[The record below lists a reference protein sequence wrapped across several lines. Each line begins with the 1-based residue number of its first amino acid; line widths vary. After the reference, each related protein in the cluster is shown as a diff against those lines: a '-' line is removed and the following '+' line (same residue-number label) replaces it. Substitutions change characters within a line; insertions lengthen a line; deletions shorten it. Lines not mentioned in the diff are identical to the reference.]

1 MRILV
6 IGSQGFIGSHV
17 LSELIITLGS
27 NLIYSISAKDKKYL
41 KSNHCEEIRVIPENV
56 KLLSDFIMTNK
67 INCIINAAGN
77 IGSNLNNNFDLEIAK
92 TLVSSFTKSEK
103 KPLIIHIGSSSEY
116 SLFDRGFL
124 TTETSECDPASLYG
138 RNKLAVTKYLVNA
151 SEQFKFKLCVC
162 RVFNVIG
169 PRMNIKTILGKL
181 YNEIFLDGRKNIK
194 FGSLESYRDYMDI
207 RDMSAAIVKL
217 LINMN
222 NASCFLEIVNIG
234 SGDLINIRSLI
245 DQIRNASNKT
255 FDFTEVGDEKR
266 SSKVDC
272 QQANIKKIKNI
283 IDWNPK
289 FKISESIN
297 YFLHKEE
304 NVN

>member
-6 IGSQGFIGSHV
+6 IGSQGFVGSHV

-27 NLIYSISAKDKKYL
+27 NSIYSTSAKDGKFL
-41 KSNHCEEIRVIPENV
+41 KSNHCDEIRVTSENV
-56 KLLSDFIMTNK
+56 KTLSDFIMTNK
-67 INCIINAAGN
+67 INCIVNAAGN
-77 IGSNLNNNFDLEIAK
+77 ISPKLNNNPDLEIAK
-92 TLVSSFTKSEK
+92 TIVNSLLKSEK

-116 SLFDRGFL
+116 SLFGRGIL
-124 TTETSECDPASLYG
+124 TTETSECHPSSLYG
-138 RNKLAVTKYLVNA
+138 KNKLAATEYLVNA

-217 LINMN
+217 IININ
-222 NASCFLEIVNIG
+222 NLPYFLEIVNIG
-234 SGDLINIRSLI
+234 SGDVINIRSLI
-245 DQIRNASNKT
+245 DQIRNASNKV
-255 FDFTEVGDEKR
+255 FDFKEVGDEKR
-266 SSKVDC
+266 SSKDDC
-272 QQANIKKIKNI
+272 QQANIEKIKNI
-283 IDWNPK
+283 IDWSPK
-289 FKISESIN
+289 FRISESIH